1 MPTFKIQVQAA
12 PEAVFDYL
20 ADVSR
25 HTEWANPKS
34 SMKMED
40 VSGGAPGGGHKYRST
55 GVFTGK
61 AVSADIEVTAFE
73 RPTHFALRTDQHQ
86 EGKKD
91 VWYENDYQLRSENGG
106 TLVVKRLTGGLSP
119 VIFFIAYPA
128 IRNDAMTSLRNLKT
142 RLEAGA

>member
-40 VSGGAPGGGHKYRST
+40 VSGGAPGSGHKYRSA

-73 RPTHFALRTDQHQ
+73 RPTHFAIRTSQHQ

-91 VWYENDYQLRSENGG
+91 VWYENDYRLRSEGGG
-106 TLVVKRLTGGLSP
+106 TLLEKRLTGGLNP

-128 IRNDAMTSLRNLKT
+128 IRADAMTSLRNLKAK
-142 RLEAGA
+142 LEAGV

>member
-1 MPTFKIQVQAA
+1 MATFKIQVQAA

-34 SMKMED
+34 SMTMED
-40 VSGGAPGGGHKYRST
+40 VSGGAAGAGHKYRST

-61 AVSADIEVTAFE
+61 KVSADIEVTAFE
-73 RPTHFALRTDQHQ
+73 RPTHFAIRTSQHQ

-91 VWYENDYQLRSENGG
+91 VWYENDYRLRAESGG
-106 TLVVKRLTGGLSP
+106 TLVEKRLTGGLNP
-119 VIFFIAYPA
+119 VIFFVAYPA
-128 IRNDAMTSLRNLKT
+128 IRADAMTSLRKLKA
-142 RLEAGA
+142 RLEARV